1 MPLTLLNES
10 SQRAEPTN
18 STSESNGQPSHLP
31 ANGVGAVVIGGDF
44 QGLGIARS
52 LGRQGVP
59 VCIIDDEHCIGRYS
73 RYATHAVRVRDLK
86 DQERTVETL
95 LDVGRRLNLKGW
107 VLYPTRDETVA
118 ALSRHRRV
126 LSEWFRVPT
135 PAWSVI
141 RSAWDKRETYRLADE
156 LNIPTPK
163 TWLPRNVRDLDEI
176 GDRMPLVI
184 KPAIKEHFIYA
195 TKVKAWRAD
204 TREELVA
211 RFRQAETLLPPGE
224 IMIQDLVPGGSQQLF
239 GYCAFF
245 KERRAV
251 ATMVTRYGRQHPP
264 QFGRSCTFV
273 ETVELPILEE
283 LAQRFL
289 RRMDYY
295 GLVEIEFKLDPR
307 DGEYKLLDVNART
320 WGYHKLGAAA
330 GVDFPHILFADQLG
344 ENVEPARARPG
355 MSWIRLLTDLPA
367 GIVNVMRGRL
377 KFLPFVKSVLHS
389 DTEAVFTLDDPL
401 PGIAETALIPYLIH
415 NRGF

>member
-1 MPLTLLNES
+1 MPFTLLDES
-10 SQRAEPTN
+10 SQPAEPTN
-18 STSESNGQPSHLP
+18 PTSEAQRRRSHLP
-31 ANGVGAVVIGGDF
+31 ADGVGGVVIGGDF

-52 LGRQGVP
+52 LGRQGRP
-59 VCIIDDEHCIGRYS
+59 VCIIDDEHCISRYS
-73 RYATHAVRVRDLK
+73 RYATHSVRVRDLK
-86 DQERTVETL
+86 DQERTIETL

-118 ALSRHRRV
+118 ALSRHRGV
-126 LSEWFRVPT
+126 LSDWFRVPT
-135 PAWSVI
+135 PDWSVI
-141 RSAWDKRETYRLADE
+141 RSAWDKRETYKLADE
-156 LNIPTPK
+156 LNIPTPQ
-163 TWLPRNVRDLDEI
+163 TWLPRSIRDLEQI

-204 TREELVA
+204 TREELAA
-211 RFRQAETLLPPGE
+211 RFRQAETVLPPGE
-224 IMIQDLVPGGSQQLF
+224 IMIQDLIPGGSQQLF

-245 KERRAV
+245 KEGRAV

-307 DGEYKLLDVNART
+307 DAQYKLLDVNART

-330 GVDFPHILFADQLG
+330 GVDFPHLLFADQLG
-344 ENVEPARARPG
+344 EEVQPARARPG
-355 MSWIRLLTDLPA
+355 MSWIRLITDLPG
-367 GIVNVMRGRL
+367 GIANLVRGRL
-377 KFLPFVKSVLHS
+377 RFLPFVKSVLQS
-389 DTEAVFTLDDPL
+389 DTDAVFSFDDPL
-401 PGIAETALIPYLIH
+401 PSIAETALIPYLIH
-415 NRGF
+415 KRGF